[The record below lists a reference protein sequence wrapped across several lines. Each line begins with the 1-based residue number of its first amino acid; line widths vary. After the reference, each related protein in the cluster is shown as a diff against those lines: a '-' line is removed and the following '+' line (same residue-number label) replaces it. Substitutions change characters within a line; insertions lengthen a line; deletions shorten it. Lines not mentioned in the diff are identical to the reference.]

1 MNKKVST
8 ILTCGLMLGG
18 SLLSSSAFA
27 ESVQGLLGSNL
38 DPVAKF
44 SDKDADGNSYN
55 GANYVMVQ
63 TIGTYGDFAYGFQLK
78 DDGTIEQIV
87 VPFNADEGFSEEDLA
102 KFAWTINEKTVAGT
116 TYYTFYN
123 VETETY
129 LRYSGVADDKPAI
142 VTALSGG
149 SSEFVFGGNNPYDG
163 STPEISFAAAEES
176 KSGKYYYLTAVN
188 GSGAVADALVLADP
202 TNSWNDYGQPTAI
215 KFYRIG
221 SEIIEGDI
229 DTEKLNGL
237 YNKKGFNFD
246 VQTPTGVTVENLF
259 GPTNKQVKAIYVD
272 NTVKAAGDQD
282 YGFPKGTYFTVARPA
297 GEEFNNDW
305 SEEKKYNYLK
315 ECTFI
320 AVSSTNCAEVTPGAR
335 ETGEGFQLIEIAG
348 SSNTLNMY
356 YGTTVAKQTKDA
368 QVSIWNACFEVEA
381 TLGDY
386 PFSLDLKNF
395 RYLKK
400 ESADNTGEH
409 GKAEVALQVINYA
422 SNSYALA
429 TKPGSNQFVFKYS
442 QSSIASVFDFLEEGR
457 TAAVY
462 NIQFVSGDDDE
473 SENGKYLTFGT
484 LNNSDHVWVAKG
496 EALAQSVLNTPAY
509 QFVIT
514 KADAKT
520 NEITFTNR
528 ESGRS
533 FTTQLFKDGET
544 NGTPYYSMATTNS
557 AEEFEIANV
566 NLNNYEVT
574 VDEDETV
581 KFNDAQII
589 LTKSTVDKYAGFLNE
604 EEGKMVTLNFGRDVN
619 NTSNRLYAYVGDN
632 NYMIAQGTNYA
643 LVSPEVS
650 DAALWKLIRVEEN
663 KEDKELKFERS
674 YVYELN
680 GTVQVEP
687 FGDVVAMP
695 VYKLE
700 YINDAEE
707 TDTYLAQR
715 TYNAYEVN
723 ATGTEFIV
731 RLNADGSVD
740 LMGTGSFETENEDA
754 TLGTDDYAKM
764 SSSSYGLEYVSGD
777 NYKYDAQYTYAIEE
791 EATAIKTYLGETSPI
806 VSWPAEEGHVS
817 IQSENGNYISMNE
830 DRDGI
835 VVANEAEVYYLHVT
849 DKDAIV
855 PSFYIS
861 RGMGEGSTAESERLF
876 LFNPVDSAK
885 YYVGPGEYNR
895 LYSWDKDHDKA
906 LFKTGIMNATR
917 DTLTLTVKGEADK
930 KVAMKADNKNTW
942 GGLNRFK
949 FQIIETEDGDGY
961 YYIRQTKAGRD
972 GNENKTMYLSNIG
985 DKLTWTTA
993 SASSIERLVLSVD
1006 EEAAPTANESV
1017 SASEVKVVAYDG
1029 AINIKNAAGKNV
1041 VVSTILGQIVAN
1053 EVLTSDN
1060 ATISVPAGIAIV
1072 SVDGEEAVKVSV
1084 R

>member
-27 ESVQGLLGSNL
+27 DPINNLVANKAATSVEANTSYVLVQK
-38 DPVAKF
+38 A
-44 SDKDADGNSYN
+44 NS
-55 GANYVMVQ
+55 
-63 TIGTYGDFAYGFQLK
+63 GDVVYGFEKQ
-78 DDGTIEQIV
+78 DDGTIKEVV
-87 VPFNADEGFSEEDLA
+87 VPFTEDL
-102 KFAWTINEKTVAGT
+102 KDNQSLKNFAWTIKEDSIKVGSDWR
-116 TYYTFYN
+116 YWYTFHNVGSGIDLGVNADVNDVVTSGTIPSTKFVFESYLKYN
-123 VETETY
+123 GTN
-129 LRYSGVADDKPAI
+129 
-142 VTALSGG
+142 G
-149 SSEFVFGGNNPYDG
+149 SSIAVMDKDTEYIGFANAATDDLIFGIGNRTKAITFYEV
-163 STPEISFAAAEES
+163 SS
-176 KSGKYYYLTAVN
+176 K
-188 GSGAVADALVLADP
+188 
-202 TNSWNDYGQPTAI
+202 
-215 KFYRIG
+215 
-221 SEIIEGDI
+221 IIEGD
-229 DTEKLNGL
+229 DAVESLNGL

-297 GEEFNNDW
+297 GEEFDNDW

-1060 ATISVPAGIAIV
+1060 ATIAVPAGIAIV

-1084 R
+1084 K

>member
-8 ILTCGLMLGG
+8 ILTLSLLLGG

-27 ESVQGLLGSNL
+27 QTVQQ
-38 DPVAKF
+38 DWIDTTPTTDF
-44 SDKDADGNSYN
+44 SATGNN
-55 GANYVMVQ
+55 GAQYVIVQ
-63 TIGTYGDFAYGFQLK
+63 NVTVNGTARDLVYGFEEK
-78 DDGTIEQIV
+78 EDGTLNDLV
-87 VPFNADEGFSEEDLA
+87 KLYNRNAFTSVDELK
-102 KFAWTINEKTVAGT
+102 KFAWTIKEEEPASGT
-116 TYYTFYN
+116 FVYTFVN
-123 VETETY
+123 VATGEE
-129 LRYSGVADDKPAI
+129 LRMADHKTWASIDANPNSTANDKFIFSGSKKYSGDNTATGFGQIMFTSSKEINNQWSWGALDLKGDSLAI
-142 VTALSGG
+142 YATDYAG
-149 SSEFVFGGNNPYDG
+149 
-163 STPEISFAAAEES
+163 
-176 KSGKYYYLTAVN
+176 AVSA
-188 GSGAVADALVLADP
+188 SGAQSL
-202 TNSWNDYGQPTAI
+202 
-215 KFYRIG
+215 KFYKIN
-221 SEIIEGDI
+221 SEIIVGD
-229 DTEKLNGL
+229 DNTEKLNGL

-246 VQTPTGVTVENLF
+246 VETPTGVTVENLF

-356 YGTTVAKQTKDA
+356 YGTAVAKQTKDA

-381 TLGDY
+381 NLSDY

-429 TKPGSNQFVFKYS
+429 TKPGSNAFVFKYS

-514 KADAKT
+514 AADAKT

-663 KEDKELKFERS
+663 KENKELKFERS

-715 TYNAYEVN
+715 TYTAYEVN
-723 ATGTEFIV
+723 STGTEFIV

-740 LMGTGSFETENEDA
+740 LMGPGSVETDA
-754 TLGTDDYAKM
+754 PSGMDDFVRMY
-764 SSSSYGLEYVSGD
+764 SSSYGLEHVSAD
-777 NYKYDAQYTYAIEE
+777 NYKYNAQYTYAIEE
-791 EATAIKTYLGETSPI
+791 SATAIKTYLGETSPI

-972 GNENKTMYLSNIG
+972 GNENETMYLSNIG
-985 DKLTWTTA
+985 DKLTWTTEG
-993 SASSIERLVLSVD
+993 ASSIERLVLSVD

-1017 SASEVKVVAYDG
+1017 SATEVKVVAYDG

>member
-8 ILTCGLMLGG
+8 ILTCGLILGG

-27 ESVQGLLGSNL
+27 ESVESLLGGS
-38 DPVAKF
+38 AKLNKVVDF
-44 SDKDADGNSYN
+44 NAKDAAGNENN

-63 TIGTYGDFAYGFQLK
+63 TVSGTDWAYGFDLK
-78 DDGTIEQIV
+78 EDGTIQQLV
-87 VPFNADEGFSEEDLA
+87 VPFKGLLDGKSQDANFSKEDLA
-102 KFAWTINEKTVAGT
+102 KFAWTVKQTTVGNV

-123 VETETY
+123 LETKSY
-129 LRYSGVADDKPAI
+129 LRVDVDGKANADGTKSPMIETTVAGAADN
-142 VTALSGG
+142 
-149 SSEFVFGGNNPYDG
+149 FVFAGFKPYTG
-163 STPEISFAAAEES
+163 SEVAFAVDE
-176 KSGKYYYLTAVN
+176 KVTGQTGYYYLRVHN
-188 GSGAVADALVLADP
+188 DA
-202 TNSWNDYGQPTAI
+202 NKSENDGIAFGLDLSFDYAPSQLS
-215 KFYRIG
+215 FYKIG
-221 SEIIEGDI
+221 SEIIEGDT

-237 YNKKGFNFD
+237 YNRKGFNFD

-259 GPTNKQVKAIYVD
+259 GPTNKQVKAIYVNAD
-272 NTVKAAGDQD
+272 VQANIDEAGDQS
-282 YGFPKGTYFTVARPA
+282 YGFPKGTYFTVSRPA
-297 GEEFNNDW
+297 GEEFSNGW
-305 SEEKKYNYLK
+305 SSEKKYNYLK
-315 ECTFI
+315 QCTFI

-335 ETGEGFQLIEIAG
+335 ETGEGFQLIEIEG

-356 YGTTVAKQTKDA
+356 YGSAVAKQTKDA

-381 TLGDY
+381 NLSDY

-395 RYLKK
+395 RFLKK

-409 GKAEVALQVINYA
+409 GKAAVALQVINYA

-429 TKPGSNQFVFKYS
+429 TKPGSNAFVFKYS

-484 LNNSDHVWVAKG
+484 LDNDNHVWVAKG

-528 ESGRS
+528 ESGES

-544 NGTPYYSMATTNS
+544 NGTPYYSMALAS
-557 AEEFEIANV
+557 SSDQDFQVANV
-566 NLNNYEVT
+566 DLNNYKVT
-574 VDEDETV
+574 LGDVV
-581 KFNDAQII
+581 NFNDAQVI

-604 EEGKMVTLNFGRDVN
+604 EDGKMVTLNFGRDVN
-619 NTSNRLYAYVGDN
+619 STSNRLYAYVDGDGKLFAGTN
-632 NYMIAQGTNYA
+632 NYANVTAEM
-643 LVSPEVS
+643 S
-650 DAALWKLIRVEEN
+650 DATLWKLVRVEEN
-663 KEDKELKFERS
+663 KKDKELKFERS
-674 YVYELN
+674 YAYELN

-707 TDTYLAQR
+707 TGKYLTQTTTA
-715 TYNAYEVN
+715 YNLIPSGEKDQ
-723 ATGTEFIV
+723 FII

-740 LMGTGSFETENEDA
+740 LMGLGSANED
-754 TLGTDDYAKM
+754 TDKM
-764 SSSSYGLEYVSGD
+764 VIASSSNGLVPASTEGY
-777 NYKYDAQYTYAIEE
+777 YKYNTQFTYAIEE
-791 EATAIKTYLGETSPI
+791 SATAIKTYLGETSPI

-861 RGMGEGSTAESERLF
+861 RGMSEGSTAESERLF

-885 YYVGPGEYNR
+885 YYVGPGEYDRN
-895 LYSWDKDHDKA
+895 YSWDKDHDKA

-930 KVAMKADNKNTW
+930 KVAMKADNKNVW

-949 FQIIETEDGDGY
+949 FQIIETSDGDGY
-961 YYIRQTKAGRD
+961 YYIR
-972 GNENKTMYLSNIG
+972 
-985 DKLTWTTA
+985 
-993 SASSIERLVLSVD
+993 
-1006 EEAAPTANESV
+1006 
-1017 SASEVKVVAYDG
+1017 
-1029 AINIKNAAGKNV
+1029 
-1041 VVSTILGQIVAN
+1041 
-1053 EVLTSDN
+1053 
-1060 ATISVPAGIAIV
+1060 
-1072 SVDGEEAVKVSV
+1072 
-1084 R
+1084 

>member
-1 MNKKVST
+1 M
-8 ILTCGLMLGG
+8 
-18 SLLSSSAFA
+18 SSSAFA
-27 ESVQGLLGSNL
+27 QTVQQ
-38 DPVAKF
+38 DWIDTTPTTDF
-44 SDKDADGNSYN
+44 SATGNN
-55 GANYVMVQ
+55 GAQYVIVQ
-63 TIGTYGDFAYGFQLK
+63 NVTVNGTARDLVYGFEEK
-78 DDGTIEQIV
+78 EDGTLNDLV
-87 VPFNADEGFSEEDLA
+87 KLYNRNAFTSVDELK
-102 KFAWTINEKTVAGT
+102 KFAWTIKEEEPASGT
-116 TYYTFYN
+116 FVYTFVN
-123 VETETY
+123 VATGEE
-129 LRYSGVADDKPAI
+129 LRMADHKTWASIDANPNSTANDKFIFSGSKKYSGDNTATGFGQIMFTSSKEINNQWSWGALDLKGDSLAI
-142 VTALSGG
+142 YATDYAG
-149 SSEFVFGGNNPYDG
+149 
-163 STPEISFAAAEES
+163 
-176 KSGKYYYLTAVN
+176 AVSA
-188 GSGAVADALVLADP
+188 SGAQSL
-202 TNSWNDYGQPTAI
+202 
-215 KFYRIG
+215 KFYKIN
-221 SEIIEGDI
+221 SEIIVGD
-229 DTEKLNGL
+229 DNTEKLNGL

-246 VQTPTGVTVENLF
+246 VETPTGVTVENLF

-356 YGTTVAKQTKDA
+356 YGTAVAKQTKDA

-381 TLGDY
+381 NLSDY

-429 TKPGSNQFVFKYS
+429 TKPSSNQFVFKYS

-715 TYNAYEVN
+715 SYTAYEVN
-723 ATGTEFIV
+723 SAGTEFIV

-740 LMGTGSFETENEDA
+740 LMGLGSVETDA
-754 TLGTDDYAKM
+754 TSGGEDDFVRMY
-764 SSSSYGLEYVSGD
+764 SSSYGLEHVSAD
-777 NYKYDAQYTYAIEE
+777 NYKYNAQYTYAIEE
-791 EATAIKTYLGETSPI
+791 SATAIKTYLGETSPI

-895 LYSWDKDHDKA
+895 LYSWDEDRDKA

-972 GNENKTMYLSNIG
+972 GNENETMYLSNIG
-985 DKLTWTTA
+985 DKLTWTTEG
-993 SASSIERLVLSVD
+993 ASSIERLVLSVD

-1017 SASEVKVVAYDG
+1017 SATEVKVVAYDG

>member
-8 ILTCGLMLGG
+8 ILTLSLLLGG

-27 ESVQGLLGSNL
+27 QTVQQ
-38 DPVAKF
+38 DWIDTTPTTDF
-44 SDKDADGNSYN
+44 SATGNN
-55 GANYVMVQ
+55 GAQYVIVQ
-63 TIGTYGDFAYGFQLK
+63 NVTVNGTARDLVYGFEEK
-78 DDGTIEQIV
+78 EDGTLNDLV
-87 VPFNADEGFSEEDLA
+87 KLYNRNAFTSVDELK
-102 KFAWTINEKTVAGT
+102 KFAWTIKEEEPASGT
-116 TYYTFYN
+116 FVYTFVN
-123 VETETY
+123 VATGEE
-129 LRYSGVADDKPAI
+129 LRMADHKTWASIDANPNSTANDKFIFSGSKKYSGDNTATGFGQIMFTSSKEINNQWSWGALDLKGDSLAI
-142 VTALSGG
+142 YATDYAG
-149 SSEFVFGGNNPYDG
+149 
-163 STPEISFAAAEES
+163 
-176 KSGKYYYLTAVN
+176 AVSA
-188 GSGAVADALVLADP
+188 SGAQSL
-202 TNSWNDYGQPTAI
+202 
-215 KFYRIG
+215 KFYKIN
-221 SEIIEGDI
+221 SEIIVGD
-229 DTEKLNGL
+229 DNTEKLNGL

-246 VQTPTGVTVENLF
+246 VETPTGVTVENLF

-356 YGTTVAKQTKDA
+356 YGTAVAKQTKDA

-381 TLGDY
+381 NLSDY

-429 TKPGSNQFVFKYS
+429 TKPSSNQFVFKYS

-715 TYNAYEVN
+715 SYTAYEVN
-723 ATGTEFIV
+723 SAGTEFIV

-740 LMGTGSFETENEDA
+740 LMGLGSVETDA
-754 TLGTDDYAKM
+754 TSGGEDDFVRMY
-764 SSSSYGLEYVSGD
+764 SSSYGLEHVSAD
-777 NYKYDAQYTYAIEE
+777 NYKYNAQYTYAIEE
-791 EATAIKTYLGETSPI
+791 SATAIKTYLGETSPI

-895 LYSWDKDHDKA
+895 LYSWDEDRDKA

-972 GNENKTMYLSNIG
+972 GNENETMYLSNIG
-985 DKLTWTTA
+985 DKLTWTTEG
-993 SASSIERLVLSVD
+993 ASSIERLVLSVD

-1017 SASEVKVVAYDG
+1017 SATEVKVVAYDG

>member
-8 ILTCGLMLGG
+8 ILTLSLLLGG

-27 ESVQGLLGSNL
+27 QTVQQ
-38 DPVAKF
+38 DWIDTTPTTDF
-44 SDKDADGNSYN
+44 SATGNN
-55 GANYVMVQ
+55 GAQYVIVQ
-63 TIGTYGDFAYGFQLK
+63 NVTVNGTARDLVYGFEEK
-78 DDGTIEQIV
+78 EDGTLNDLV
-87 VPFNADEGFSEEDLA
+87 KLYNRNAFTSVDELK
-102 KFAWTINEKTVAGT
+102 KFAWTIKEEEPASGT
-116 TYYTFYN
+116 FVYTFVN
-123 VETETY
+123 VATGEE
-129 LRYSGVADDKPAI
+129 LRMADHKTWASIDANPNSTANDKFIFSGSKKYSGDNTATGFGQIMFTSSKEINNQWSWGALDLKGDSLAI
-142 VTALSGG
+142 YATDYAG
-149 SSEFVFGGNNPYDG
+149 
-163 STPEISFAAAEES
+163 
-176 KSGKYYYLTAVN
+176 AVSA
-188 GSGAVADALVLADP
+188 SGAQSL
-202 TNSWNDYGQPTAI
+202 
-215 KFYRIG
+215 KFYKIN
-221 SEIIEGDI
+221 SEIIVGD
-229 DTEKLNGL
+229 DNTEKLNGL

-246 VQTPTGVTVENLF
+246 VETPTGVTVENLF

-356 YGTTVAKQTKDA
+356 YGTAVAKQTKDA

-381 TLGDY
+381 NLSDY

-429 TKPGSNQFVFKYS
+429 TKPSSNQFVFKYS

-715 TYNAYEVN
+715 TYTAYEVN
-723 ATGTEFIV
+723 STGTEFIV

-740 LMGTGSFETENEDA
+740 LMGTGSVETDA
-754 TLGTDDYAKM
+754 TSGMDDFVRM
-764 SSSSYGLEYVSGD
+764 NSSSYGLEHVSAD
-777 NYKYDAQYTYAIEE
+777 NYKYNAQYTYAIEE

-806 VSWPAEEGHVS
+806 NSWPAEEGHVS

-949 FQIIETEDGDGY
+949 FQIIETEDGDNY
-961 YYIRQTKAGRD
+961 YYIRQTKADETGK
-972 GNENKTMYLSNIG
+972 KTMYLSNIG
-985 DKLTWTTA
+985 DKLTWTA
-993 SASSIERLVLSVD
+993 EDASSIERLVLSVD

-1017 SASEVKVVAYDG
+1017 SATEVKVVAYDG

>member
-188 GSGAVADALVLADP
+188 GSGTVADALVLADP
-202 TNSWNDYGQPTAI
+202 TNSWNGYGQPTAI

-297 GEEFNNDW
+297 GEEFDNDW

-429 TKPGSNQFVFKYS
+429 TKPGSNAFVFKYS

-514 KADAKT
+514 AADAKT
-520 NEITFTNR
+520 NEITFMNR
-528 ESGRS
+528 ESGES
-533 FTTQLFKDGET
+533 FTTQLFKEGET
-544 NGTPYYSMATTNS
+544 NGTPYYSMALAS
-557 AEEFEIANV
+557 SSDQDFQIANV
-566 NLNNYEVT
+566 DLNNYEVT
-574 VDEDETV
+574 LGDVV
-581 KFNDAQII
+581 NFNDAQVI
-589 LTKSTVDKYAGFLNE
+589 LTKSAVDKYAGFLNE
-604 EEGKMVTLNFGRDVN
+604 EEGKMVTLDFGRDAYS
-619 NTSNRLYAYVGDN
+619 TSNRLHAVVVDGKLVNNNGYANV
-632 NYMIAQGTNYA
+632 TSE
-643 LVSPEVS
+643 LS
-650 DAALWKLIRVEEN
+650 DATVWKLVRVQDN
-663 KEDKELKFERS
+663 DQDKELKFERS
-674 YVYELN
+674 YAYELN
-680 GTVQVEP
+680 GSVQIEP

-700 YINDAEE
+700 YIDDADE
-707 TDTYLAQR
+707 TGKYLTQVSANYGIA
-715 TYNAYEVN
+715 TTPASNEVN
-723 ATGTEFIV
+723 QFII

-740 LMGTGSFETENEDA
+740 LMGEGSAITNA
-754 TLGTDDYAKM
+754 TAPAKDDYM
-764 SSSSYGLEYVSGD
+764 QITSSSNGLKVNGS
-777 NYKYDAQYTYAIEE
+777 NYQYEIQSTYAITEG
-791 EATAIKTYLGETSPI
+791 ATAIKTYLGETSPI

-993 SASSIERLVLSVD
+993 SASSIERLILSVD

-1017 SASEVKVVAYDG
+1017 SATEVKVVAYDG

>member
-473 SENGKYLTFGT
+473 SENGKYLTFGKT
-484 LNNSDHVWVAKG
+484 SSNTHDWVAKG

-514 KADAKT
+514 AADAKT

-528 ESGRS
+528 ESGES

-544 NGTPYYSMATTNS
+544 NGTSYYSMALAS
-557 AEEFEIANV
+557 SSDQDFQIANV
-566 NLNNYEVT
+566 DLNNYEVT
-574 VDEDETV
+574 LGDVV
-581 KFNDAQII
+581 NFNDAQVI
-589 LTKSTVDKYAGFLNE
+589 LTKSAVDKYAGFLNE
-604 EEGKMVTLNFGRDVN
+604 EEGKMVTLDFGRDAYS
-619 NTSNRLYAYVGDN
+619 TSNRLHAVVVDGKLVNNNGYANV
-632 NYMIAQGTNYA
+632 TSE
-643 LVSPEVS
+643 LS
-650 DAALWKLIRVEEN
+650 DATVWKLVRVQDN
-663 KEDKELKFERS
+663 DQDKELKFERS
-674 YVYELN
+674 YAYELN
-680 GTVQVEP
+680 GSVQIEP

-700 YINDAEE
+700 YIDDADE
-707 TDTYLAQR
+707 TGKYLTQVSANYGIA
-715 TYNAYEVN
+715 TTPASNEVN
-723 ATGTEFIV
+723 QFII

-740 LMGTGSFETENEDA
+740 LMGEGSAITNA
-754 TLGTDDYAKM
+754 TAPAKDDYM
-764 SSSSYGLEYVSGD
+764 QITSSSNGLKVNGS
-777 NYKYDAQYTYAIEE
+777 NYQYEIQSTYAITEG
-791 EATAIKTYLGETSPI
+791 ATAIKTYLGETSPI

-1017 SASEVKVVAYDG
+1017 SATEVKVVAYDG

-1072 SVDGEEAVKVSV
+1072 SVEGEEAVKVSV

>member
-8 ILTCGLMLGG
+8 ILTCGLILGG

-246 VQTPTGVTVENLF
+246 VQTPTGVTVENIF
-259 GPTNKQVKAIYVD
+259 ASTNKPIKAINVET
-272 NTVKAAGDQD
+272 NVTLAGVTDF
-282 YGFPKGTYFTVARPA
+282 GFPAGTYFTVARPA
-297 GEEFNNDW
+297 GEEFSNSW
-305 SEEKKYNYLK
+305 TAEQKYNYLK
-315 ECTFI
+315 GCTFI
-320 AVSSTNCAEVTPGAR
+320 AVSPTNCAEVTPAGRA
-335 ETGEGFQLIEIAG
+335 TGDGVKFVQVAG
-348 SSNTLNMY
+348 DKFHMY
-356 YGTTVAKQTKDA
+356 LGNATA
-368 QVSIWNACFEVEA
+368 QVSKNAEISIYNACFEVEA

-386 PFSLDLKNF
+386 PFSLDVKKF
-395 RYLKK
+395 RYLEK
-400 ESADNTGEH
+400 ESTDNTGAQ
-409 GKAEVALQVINYA
+409 KSAEVALQVINYA

-442 QSSIASVFDFLEEGR
+442 LSSIASVFDFLEEGR

-473 SENGKYLTFGT
+473 SENGKYLTFGKT
-484 LNNSDHVWVAKG
+484 SANVHDWVAKG

-514 KADAKT
+514 AADAKT

-528 ESGRS
+528 ESGES

-544 NGTPYYSMATTNS
+544 NGTPYYSMALAS
-557 AEEFEIANV
+557 SSDPDFQIANV
-566 NLNNYEVT
+566 DLNNYEVT
-574 VDEDETV
+574 LGDVV
-581 KFNDAQII
+581 NFNDAQVI
-589 LTKSTVDKYAGFLNE
+589 LTKSAVDKYAGFLNE
-604 EEGKMVTLNFGRDVN
+604 EEGKMVTLDFGRDAYS
-619 NTSNRLYAYVGDN
+619 TSNRLHAVVVDGKLVDN
-632 NYMIAQGTNYA
+632 NGYA
-643 LVSPEVS
+643 NVTSELA
-650 DAALWKLIRVEEN
+650 DATVWKLVRVQDN
-663 KEDKELKFERS
+663 DQDKELKFERN
-674 YVYELN
+674 YAYELN
-680 GTVQVEP
+680 GSVQIEP

-700 YINDAEE
+700 YINDADE
-707 TDTYLAQR
+707 TGDYLTQVGSN
-715 TYNAYEVN
+715 YGI
-723 ATGTEFIV
+723 ATTAASGQENQFII

-740 LMGTGSFETENEDA
+740 LMGEDSANES
-754 TLGTDDYAKM
+754 TDKM
-764 SSSSYGLEYVSGD
+764 NIASSSNGLKPNGS
-777 NYKYDAQYTYAIEE
+777 NYQYEVQATYAIVEG
-791 EATAIKTYLGETSPI
+791 ATAIKTYLGETSPI

-949 FQIIETEDGDGY
+949 FQIIETEDGDNY
-961 YYIRQTKAGRD
+961 YYIRQTKADETGK
-972 GNENKTMYLSNIG
+972 KTMYLSNIG

-993 SASSIERLVLSVD
+993 DASSIERLVLSVD

-1041 VVSTILGQIVAN
+1041 VISTILGQIVAN

-1084 R
+1084 K

>member
-44 SDKDADGNSYN
+44 SDKDADGSSYN

-188 GSGAVADALVLADP
+188 GSGTVADALVLADP
-202 TNSWNDYGQPTAI
+202 TNSWNGYGQPTAI

-297 GEEFNNDW
+297 GEEFDNDW

-429 TKPGSNQFVFKYS
+429 TKPGSNAFVFKYS

-462 NIQFVSGDDDE
+462 NIQFVGGDDNE

-514 KADAKT
+514 AADAKT
-520 NEITFTNR
+520 NEITFMNR
-528 ESGRS
+528 ESGES
-533 FTTQLFKDGET
+533 FTTQLFKEGET
-544 NGTPYYSMATTNS
+544 NGTPYYSMALAS
-557 AEEFEIANV
+557 SSDQDFQIANV
-566 NLNNYEVT
+566 DLNNYEVT
-574 VDEDETV
+574 LGDVV
-581 KFNDAQII
+581 NFNDAQVI
-589 LTKSTVDKYAGFLNE
+589 LTKSAVDKYAGFLNE
-604 EEGKMVTLNFGRDVN
+604 EEGKMVTLDFGRDAYS
-619 NTSNRLYAYVGDN
+619 TSNRLHAVVVDGKLVNNNGYANV
-632 NYMIAQGTNYA
+632 TSE
-643 LVSPEVS
+643 LS
-650 DAALWKLIRVEEN
+650 DATVWKLVRVQDN
-663 KEDKELKFERS
+663 DQDKELKFERS
-674 YVYELN
+674 YAYELN
-680 GTVQVEP
+680 GSVQIEP

-700 YINDAEE
+700 YIDDADE
-707 TDTYLAQR
+707 TGKYLTQVSANYGIA
-715 TYNAYEVN
+715 TTPASNEVN
-723 ATGTEFIV
+723 QFII

-740 LMGTGSFETENEDA
+740 LMGEGSAITNA
-754 TLGTDDYAKM
+754 TAPAKDDYM
-764 SSSSYGLEYVSGD
+764 QITSSSNGLKVNGS
-777 NYKYDAQYTYAIEE
+777 NYQYEIQSTYAITEG
-791 EATAIKTYLGETSPI
+791 ATAIKTYLGETSPI

-1017 SASEVKVVAYDG
+1017 SATEVKVVAYDG

>member
-8 ILTCGLMLGG
+8 ILTLSLLLGG

-27 ESVQGLLGSNL
+27 QTVQQ
-38 DPVAKF
+38 DWIDTTPTTDF
-44 SDKDADGNSYN
+44 SATGNN
-55 GANYVMVQ
+55 GAQYVIVQ
-63 TIGTYGDFAYGFQLK
+63 NVTVNGTARDLVYGFEEK
-78 DDGTIEQIV
+78 EDGTLNDLV
-87 VPFNADEGFSEEDLA
+87 KLYNRNAFTSVDELK
-102 KFAWTINEKTVAGT
+102 KFAWTIKEEEPASGT
-116 TYYTFYN
+116 FVYTFVN
-123 VETETY
+123 VATGEE
-129 LRYSGVADDKPAI
+129 LRMADHKTWASIDANPNSTANDKFIFSGSKKYSGDNTATGFGQIMFTSSKEINNQWSWGALDLKGDSLAI
-142 VTALSGG
+142 YATDYAG
-149 SSEFVFGGNNPYDG
+149 
-163 STPEISFAAAEES
+163 
-176 KSGKYYYLTAVN
+176 AVSA
-188 GSGAVADALVLADP
+188 SGAQSL
-202 TNSWNDYGQPTAI
+202 
-215 KFYRIG
+215 KFYKIN
-221 SEIIEGDI
+221 SEIIVGD
-229 DTEKLNGL
+229 DNTEKLNGL

-246 VQTPTGVTVENLF
+246 VETPTGVTVENLF

-356 YGTTVAKQTKDA
+356 YGTAVAKQTKDA

-381 TLGDY
+381 NLSDY

-429 TKPGSNQFVFKYS
+429 TKPGSNAFVFKYS

-514 KADAKT
+514 AADAKT

-589 LTKSTVDKYAGFLNE
+589 LTKSTVDKHAGFLNE

-643 LVSPEVS
+643 VVSPEVS

-663 KEDKELKFERS
+663 KENKELKFERS

-715 TYNAYEVN
+715 TYTAYEVN
-723 ATGTEFIV
+723 STGTEFIV

-740 LMGTGSFETENEDA
+740 LMGPGSVETDA
-754 TLGTDDYAKM
+754 PSGMDDFVRMY
-764 SSSSYGLEYVSGD
+764 SSSYGLEHVSAD
-777 NYKYDAQYTYAIEE
+777 NYKYNAQYTYAIEE
-791 EATAIKTYLGETSPI
+791 SATAIKTYLGETSPI

-972 GNENKTMYLSNIG
+972 GNENETMYLSNIG
-985 DKLTWTTA
+985 DKLTWTTEG
-993 SASSIERLVLSVD
+993 ASSIERLVLSVD

-1017 SASEVKVVAYDG
+1017 SATEVKVVAYDG

>member
-1 MNKKVST
+1 M
-8 ILTCGLMLGG
+8 
-18 SLLSSSAFA
+18 SSSAFA
-27 ESVQGLLGSNL
+27 QTVQQ
-38 DPVAKF
+38 DWIDTTPTTDF
-44 SDKDADGNSYN
+44 SATGNN
-55 GANYVMVQ
+55 GAQYVIVQ
-63 TIGTYGDFAYGFQLK
+63 NVTVNGTARDLVYGFEEK
-78 DDGTIEQIV
+78 EDGTLNDLV
-87 VPFNADEGFSEEDLA
+87 RLYNRKAFASVDELK
-102 KFAWTINEKTVAGT
+102 KFAWTIKEEEPASGT
-116 TYYTFYN
+116 FVYTFVN
-123 VETETY
+123 VATGEE
-129 LRYSGVADDKPAI
+129 LRMADHKTWASIDANPNSTANDKFIFSGSKKYSGDNTATGFGQIMFTSSKEINNQWSWGALDLKGDSLAI
-142 VTALSGG
+142 YATDYAG
-149 SSEFVFGGNNPYDG
+149 
-163 STPEISFAAAEES
+163 
-176 KSGKYYYLTAVN
+176 AVSA
-188 GSGAVADALVLADP
+188 SGAQFL
-202 TNSWNDYGQPTAI
+202 
-215 KFYRIG
+215 KFYKIN
-221 SEIIEGDI
+221 SEIIVGD
-229 DTEKLNGL
+229 DNTEKLNGL

-246 VQTPTGVTVENLF
+246 VETPTGVTVENLF
-259 GPTNKQVKAIYVD
+259 GPTNKQVKAIYVNAD
-272 NTVKAAGDQD
+272 VSANVDEAGDQS
-282 YGFPKGTYFTVARPA
+282 YGFPKGTYFTVSRPA
-297 GEEFNNDW
+297 GEEFSNSW
-305 SEEKKYNYLK
+305 SSEKKYNYLK

-356 YGTTVAKQTKDA
+356 YGTAVAKQTKDA

-381 TLGDY
+381 NLSDY

-484 LNNSDHVWVAKG
+484 LDNLNHVWVAKG

-514 KADAKT
+514 AADAKT
-520 NEITFTNR
+520 NELTFTNR
-528 ESGRS
+528 ESGES
-533 FTTQLFKDGET
+533 FTTQLFKDGEA
-544 NGTPYYSMATTNS
+544 NGQAYYSMALNNTTTT
-557 AEEFEIANV
+557 FQIANV
-566 NLNNYEVT
+566 DLNNYKVT
-574 VDEDETV
+574 VDQRDAV
-581 KFNDAQII
+581 NFNDAQIV

-604 EEGKMVTLNFGRDVN
+604 EEGKMVTLSFGRDVN

-643 LVSPEVS
+643 FVSPEVS

-680 GTVQVEP
+680 ATVQVEP

-715 TYNAYEVN
+715 SYTAYEVN
-723 ATGTEFIV
+723 SAGTEFIV

-740 LMGTGSFETENEDA
+740 LMGPGSVVTDA
-754 TLGTDDYAKM
+754 TSDGEDDFVVMY
-764 SSSSYGLEYVSGD
+764 SSSYGLEHVSAD
-777 NYKYDAQYTYAIEE
+777 NYKYNAQYTYAIEE
-791 EATAIKTYLGETSPI
+791 SATAIKTYLGETSPI

-1017 SASEVKVVAYDG
+1017 SATEVKVVAYDG